1 MTAFHL
7 FPQLLYK
14 ITRKI
19 REKSEMSFYCKLWL
33 RYLSALAPEMQDY
46 HEGHLWKDEQ
56 MTWRPFVLLA
66 LQTGGGNATDVYGG
80 LCAQQ
85 GAGRAD
91 GPGLRAP
98 RLLSA

>member
-1 MTAFHL
+1 
-7 FPQLLYK
+7 
-14 ITRKI
+14 
-19 REKSEMSFYCKLWL
+19 MSFYCKLLL

-46 HEGHLWKDEQ
+46 HEGHLWKDEK

-66 LQTGGGNATDVYGG
+66 LQTGGGNATDAYRG

-98 RLLSA
+98 SLLSA